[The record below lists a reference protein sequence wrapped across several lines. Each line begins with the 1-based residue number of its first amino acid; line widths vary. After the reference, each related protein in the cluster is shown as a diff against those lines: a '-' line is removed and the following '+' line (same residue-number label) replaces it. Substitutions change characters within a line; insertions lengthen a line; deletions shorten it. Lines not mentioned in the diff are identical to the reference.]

1 MLKFNNFQQFMSHST
16 LPYHSKTEFKI
27 QFIIKNQNKK
37 QIMVIIIIWHYL
49 SGGREREIFLR
60 DTFLFEVSALPQNK
74 DDK

>member
-1 MLKFNNFQQFMSHST
+1 MSYST

-27 QFIIKNQNKK
+27 QFIIKNQNKKEK

-60 DTFLFEVSALPQNK
+60 DAFLFEVSALPQNK